1 MRLKYLSV
9 CSGMEAASVAWEHM
23 GWEPV
28 GFCEIEP
35 FPSAILKHR
44 YPHVKNY
51 GDLTKFREWPIE
63 PGTVDVLVGGTPC
76 QAFSVAGLRKGL
88 EDPRGNLALTFLALA
103 DKIKPKWILWE
114 NVPGVLT
121 SSGGRDFYSFL
132 SALGELGYGFA
143 WSVLDAQHFG
153 VPQRRRRV
161 FVVAHLGAWE
171 PAAEVL
177 SIPEGMQRYL
187 EESSKKGKGTSSRAK
202 GRARS
207 DGGESPSL
215 FDGGRGDGQRDG
227 GLTPPVAPTVC
238 SKWSKGADAGKA
250 CDGSSANFIRT
261 SHWEGG
267 EVHPTLN
274 AGEHSGSPGYSNQ
287 ELFSQQGG
295 GLVPGQFWNGEKV
308 TPTLTTRS
316 TEQRMPDKDQFMGVI
331 VPEKAGALDTQCGG
345 GKMTHQS
352 AILGHII
359 PTAEGSG
366 LPTAIP
372 FQEKQET

>member
-1 MRLKYLSV
+1 
-9 CSGMEAASVAWEHM
+9 MEAASVAWEHM

-51 GDLTKFREWPIE
+51 GDLTKFKEWPIE

-103 DKIKPKWILWE
+103 DRIKPKWILWE

-143 WSVLDAQHFG
+143 WSVLDAQYFG

-171 PAAEVL
+171 PCAEVL
-177 SIPEGMQRYL
+177 SIPEGMQRYF
-187 EESSKKGKGTSSRAK
+187 EESSKKGKGAASRTK
-202 GRARS
+202 GRPRS
-207 DGGESPSL
+207 DGGEDASL

-227 GLTPPVAPTVC
+227 GLVPPVAPTVC

-250 CDGSSANFIRT
+250 CDGSSANFV
-261 SHWEGG
+261 G
-267 EVHPTLN
+267 E
-274 AGEHSGSPGYSNQ
+274 Y
-287 ELFSQQGG
+287 
-295 GLVPGQFWNGEKV
+295 WNGQEK
-308 TPTLTTRS
+308 TSTLTTRS
-316 TEQRMPDKDQFMGVI
+316 VEQRMPDKDQFMGVI
-331 VPEKAGALDTQCGG
+331 VPEKVGSLDSQCGG
-345 GKMTHQS
+345 ASLTHQS

-359 PTAEGSG
+359 PSEGSG
-366 LPTAIP
+366 SPTAIP
-372 FQEKQET
+372 FQEEQEA

>member
-1 MRLKYLSV
+1 
-9 CSGMEAASVAWEHM
+9 MEAASVAWEHM

-44 YPHVKNY
+44 FPNVINY
-51 GDLTKFREWPIE
+51 GDLTKFREWQIE

-103 DKIKPKWILWE
+103 DKIKPRWILWE

-177 SIPEGMQRYL
+177 SIPEGMQRHL
-187 EESSKKGKGTSSRAK
+187 EESAKKGKGTSSRAK
-202 GRARS
+202 GGARS
-207 DGGESPSL
+207 NGGESPGL
-215 FDGGRGDGQRDG
+215 FDGGSGRRDG
-227 GLTPPVAPTVC
+227 GLMPPVAPTVC

-250 CDGSSANFIRT
+250 CDGSSANFV
-261 SHWEGG
+261 G
-267 EVHPTLN
+267 E
-274 AGEHSGSPGYSNQ
+274 Y
-287 ELFSQQGG
+287 
-295 GLVPGQFWNGEKV
+295 WNGEER
-308 TPTLTTRS
+308 TSTLTTRS

-331 VPEKAGALDTQCGG
+331 VPEKAGCLDAQCGG
-345 GKMTHQS
+345 NKLTHQS

-359 PTAEGSG
+359 PEGSG
-366 LPTAIP
+366 SPTAIP
-372 FQEKQET
+372 FQKEQEA